1 MDVETKA
8 FTIDEFIDAY
18 KVGRTI
24 TYEELASGRL
34 KSYKLGRRR
43 YISAEAAE
51 AWQRQLER
59 ESNPAEEVAA

>member
-1 MDVETKA
+1 MKKA

-51 AWQRQLER
+51 DWQRRLEA
-59 ESNPAEEVAA
+59 ETNPEREVAA